1 MKNLLKYLSVSII
14 LFLLNSCEKGF
25 EDLNQN
31 PEFPTQT
38 DIGPL
43 FNFVIQST
51 QLGGDEQLFM
61 HNEVIYPITQ
71 QGALTAETFQNTPR
85 GTEDIW
91 TRYYTSLANVREL
104 EKRFD
109 EYEGDQEATSNVRA
123 MVKIILAYQ
132 TFRVTDL
139 FGDIP
144 FFDAGKAFQ
153 SLDNLEPKYDDQGTI
168 YKFLLDEL
176 KWANDNIN
184 TLPDPKTSAGE
195 AYLNFGNFDNIFNA
209 LGNNGNEN
217 VLLWKKR
224 NLYLE

>member
-109 EYEGDQEATSNVRA
+109 E
-123 MVKIILAYQ
+123 
-132 TFRVTDL
+132 
-139 FGDIP
+139 
-144 FFDAGKAFQ
+144 
-153 SLDNLEPKYDDQGTI
+153 
-168 YKFLLDEL
+168 
-176 KWANDNIN
+176 
-184 TLPDPKTSAGE
+184 
-195 AYLNFGNFDNIFNA
+195 
-209 LGNNGNEN
+209 
-217 VLLWKKR
+217 
-224 NLYLE
+224 